1 MIDKSL
7 KGIDCVSVRERL
19 HTEGEMHLDPGLIN
33 ITKYITNGTERMF
46 ENGTRVLFDITQL
59 ERDVCH
65 AEIDSQKLDTQLNV
79 WTAPFGE
86 LIFFVSFFM

>member
-7 KGIDCVSVRERL
+7 MNIDCVSVRERL
-19 HTEGEMHLDPGLIN
+19 HNEGEIHLDPGLIN
-33 ITKYITNGTERMF
+33 ITNYITNGTQMLF
-46 ENGTRVLFDITQL
+46 ENGTRVFFDITQL

-79 WTAPFGE
+79 WTAPFGK
-86 LIFFVSFFM
+86 

>member
-7 KGIDCVSVRERL
+7 MGIDCVLVREKL
-19 HTEGEMHLDPGLIN
+19 HHEGEMHLDPGLIN
-33 ITKYITNGTERMF
+33 TTTYITNGTDMLF
-46 ENGTRVLFDITQL
+46 ENGTRVFFDVTKL

-86 LIFFVSFFM
+86 LITYI